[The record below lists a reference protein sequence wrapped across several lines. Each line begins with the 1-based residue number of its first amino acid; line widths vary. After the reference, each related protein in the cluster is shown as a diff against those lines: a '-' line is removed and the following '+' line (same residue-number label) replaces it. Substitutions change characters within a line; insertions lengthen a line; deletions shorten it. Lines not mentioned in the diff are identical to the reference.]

1 MVIRM
6 ACQVLLSDQNNSIP
20 LHHKLRE
27 TLRQQIVT
35 CQLPAHERL
44 PSERELCDQYDISRT
59 TVRRALADLL
69 NEGLIYTT
77 IGKGTYVAPPQMK
90 EELQPLSS
98 FSEDITRRGMQPSSR
113 LLRAEIQNAN
123 DEQAARLCLPRGA
136 EVVSI
141 YRLRLADGKP
151 IALQLTWLPH
161 HLCPDLLSFDLAQQS
176 LYQIL
181 RGEYHFK
188 LAHADTTIMA
198 ALGNPEECRLL
209 VLSPPAAVLI
219 SQQATYLENDSLIE
233 YTHSV
238 FRSDRY
244 KLYSSSGEPTIGV
257 KK

>member
-20 LHHKLRE
+20 LHHKLKE

-35 CQLPAHERL
+35 SQLPAHERL
-44 PSERELCDQYDISRT
+44 PSERELCDQYKISRT

-77 IGKGTYVAPPQMK
+77 IGKGTYVAAPQMK
-90 EELQPLSS
+90 EQLQPLSS
-98 FSEDITRRGMQPSSR
+98 FTEDITRRGMQPSSR

-151 IALQLTWLPH
+151 IALQHTWLPH
-161 HLCPDLLSFDLAQQS
+161 HLCPDLLHFDLVQQS
-176 LYQIL
+176 LYHIL
-181 RGEYHFK
+181 RDEYHLK

-198 ALGNPEECRLL
+198 ALCNAEESRLL
-209 VLSPPAAVLI
+209 VLTSPAAVLI
-219 SQQATYLENDSLIE
+219 SQQATYLENETLIE

-238 FRSDRY
+238 FRGDRY
-244 KLYSSSGEPTIGV
+244 KLYSSSGEPTLGV
-257 KK
+257 RK